1 MQQLSAQREA
11 KKEAAAQSSEAFA
24 SLKASYDTSTTSL
37 KASEDLLQSLLTGM
51 SSSDDST
58 SSGFMGQL
66 ATAKALASTL
76 GTEAERAKA
85 RIDHLQKEVKEK
97 EPKAKKAAS
106 EGKGLLG
113 ELEQV
118 KKERVALEKALGKL
132 DWDEEKESALRDRK
146 DVESKAVRKLLEV
159 SGFLRLRRY
168 RLNLF
173 AHPIGE
179 GRR

>member
-1 MQQLSAQREA
+1 
-11 KKEAAAQSSEAFA
+11 
-24 SLKASYDTSTTSL
+24 
-37 KASEDLLQSLLTGM
+37 
-51 SSSDDST
+51 
-58 SSGFMGQL
+58 MGQL

-118 KKERVALEKALGKL
+118 KKERAALEKALAKL

-146 DVESKAVRKLLEV
+146 DVESKAVRRVLEV
-159 SGFLRLRRY
+159 SSERVPPFHCPQ
-168 RLNLF
+168 N
-173 AHPIGE
+173 
-179 GRR
+179 

>member
-1 MQQLSAQREA
+1 
-11 KKEAAAQSSEAFA
+11 
-24 SLKASYDTSTTSL
+24 
-37 KASEDLLQSLLTGM
+37 M

-66 ATAKALASTL
+66 ATAKALASSL

-85 RIDHLQKEVKEK
+85 RIDHLQKDVKEK

-113 ELEQV
+113 ELEQAR
-118 KKERVALEKALGKL
+118 KERAALEKALSKL

-159 SGFLRLRRY
+159 RSSLALSSR
-168 RLNLF
+168 NLV
-173 AHPIGE
+173 
-179 GRR
+179 